1 MSLNRVTIIG
11 HLGQD
16 PELRYLTNGQAVGRF
31 SVATEEPYTD
41 KDGQRQERT
50 EWHQIVVFGKVAET
64 CGKYLSKGRQV
75 YVEGRLRTR
84 EYEARNNGGKR
95 QRTEIVASRVQFLGT
110 PPTDAKGA
118 TVGEESVPPPDED
131 VSF

>member
-16 PELRYLTNGQAVGRF
+16 PELRFLTNGQALGRF
-31 SVATEEPYTD
+31 SVATDESYTD
-41 KDGQRQERT
+41 HEGNRQERT

-64 CGKYLSKGRQV
+64 FRKYLSKGRQV
-75 YVEGRLRTR
+75 YIEGRLRTR
-84 EYEARNNGGKR
+84 EYETRNNGGKR

-110 PPTDAKGA
+110 APPDAKGA
-118 TVGEESVPPPDED
+118 MAVEEPVPPPDED
-131 VSF
+131 VTF